1 MLMLVWM
8 MLIVLVSVVTITDSH
23 SLGDITSSSSS
34 SIDDHY
40 WGIDY
45 CINILAATT
54 VAVVV

>member
-23 SLGDITSSSSS
+23 SLGDMTSSSS
-34 SIDDHY
+34 SIDDQ
-40 WGIDY
+40 GIDY

-54 VAVVV
+54 VVIV